1 MIKIKGL
8 RKQFGPL
15 TVLDSIDLEIP
26 AGQATGIVGPNGS
39 GKTTAI
45 KTMLGL
51 VKANAGD
58 ISIDGESIKN
68 HWNYRRKIGYMPQ
81 IARYPENMTV
91 RELFSFIKEVREAK
105 NTRQDELIAYFG
117 IESELDKRMR
127 TLSGGNRQKVGAVLA
142 MMFDP
147 DILIFDEPT
156 AGLDPHAS
164 VQFKKRVHREKKSGK
179 TILLTT
185 HIMSEIEELADYLIF
200 LVEGKIRY
208 HGPMK
213 ELIEQ
218 QKEQRLEGAVA
229 KMMEEVAA

>member
-8 RKQFGPL
+8 RKRFGPL
-15 TVLDSIDLEIP
+15 TVLDDIDLEIP

-51 VKANAGD
+51 VKPNAGD
-58 ISIDGESIKN
+58 ITIDGESIKD

-91 RELFSFIKEVREAK
+91 RELFSFIKEVRETK
-105 NTRQDELIAYFG
+105 DTNQEELIAYFG

-164 VQFKKRVHREKKSGK
+164 VQFKKRVHREKEAGK

-218 QKEQRLEGAVA
+218 QQEQRLEGAVA
-229 KMMEEVAA
+229 KMMEEEAA

>member
-1 MIKIKGL
+1 MISIKGL

-15 TVLDSIDLEIP
+15 EVLDGINLEIP

-51 VKANAGD
+51 VKPNAGD
-58 ISIDGESIKN
+58 IIIDGESVKN

-91 RELFSFIKEVREAK
+91 RELFSFIKEVREVNDTK
-105 NTRQDELIAYFG
+105 QEELIKYFG

-147 DILIFDEPT
+147 EILIFDEPT

-164 VQFKKRVHREKKSGK
+164 VQFKQQIRREKEAGK

-185 HIMSEIEELADYLIF
+185 HIMSEVEELADYLIF
-200 LVEGKIRY
+200 LVAGKIRY

-218 QKEQRLEGAVA
+218 QKEQRLESAVA
-229 KMMEEVAA
+229 KMMEEAAA